1 MVAVLEIDQEIRG
14 QFKDGLLGKLHRYN
28 ASGPYLTYKGVNM
41 KLKILRKG
49 LQIIPDGD
57 ERDVVYI
64 EEVLGLK
71 KDGDSI
77 NLVRRNAHR
86 LSCLAYLETVK
97 E

>member
-1 MVAVLEIDQEIRG
+1 
-14 QFKDGLLGKLHRYN
+14 
-28 ASGPYLTYKGVNM
+28 M
-41 KLKILRKG
+41 KLKILRNG
-49 LQIIPDGD
+49 LQITPDGD

-77 NLVRRNAHR
+77 NLVRKNAYG
-86 LSCLAYLETVK
+86 LSCVAYLETVK